1 MKLLYFT
8 DTHIRGNNPKN
19 RKDEF
24 SETLKNKLLEIVD
37 ISKKENIDFILHGG
51 DLFDRP
57 DVSIGIVSEFAS
69 IFNKFKSPIYIVSG
83 NHDIFGHNQKTL
95 NRTMLGLLS
104 NLGVFKLVEDK
115 PIILE
120 KNNIKLQLTGNP
132 YTFSMEEDFNKD
144 NYKVL
149 EKNKDVDY
157 SIHMVHGFLLDK
169 PFLKEVPHTLVSEI
183 YDTNADITLSGHY
196 HLGFKTIEHEG
207 KYFINPGS
215 MVRISNSLSEM
226 QRKPKVIIIEL
237 DSEINIKEVYLNSA
251 LPGEDVLDRQEME
264 RHKFK
269 RSKIYEFKEIID
281 STTDLSSLDVFDLLI
296 QISKN
301 DSIPEDVRDE
311 AVRRI
316 QEVQIKG
323 ADYS

>member
-1 MKLLYFT
+1 
-8 DTHIRGNNPKN
+8 
-19 RKDEF
+19 
-24 SETLKNKLLEIVD
+24 
-37 ISKKENIDFILHGG
+37 
-51 DLFDRP
+51 
-57 DVSIGIVSEFAS
+57 
-69 IFNKFKSPIYIVSG
+69 
-83 NHDIFGHNQKTL
+83 
-95 NRTMLGLLS
+95 
-104 NLGVFKLVEDK
+104 
-115 PIILE
+115 
-120 KNNIKLQLTGNP
+120 
-132 YTFSMEEDFNKD
+132 
-144 NYKVL
+144 
-149 EKNKDVDY
+149 
-157 SIHMVHGFLLDK
+157 MVHGFLLDK